1 MTREEQRKVRT
12 IEQELKKK
20 IREACKRHKYKT
32 VDGCGYKVVNG
43 YIYDVYVWVADK
55 GETLTARLCGKLLAL
70 DELFWEIF
78 GIQEEV
84 KNKPM
89 SFHLLGAFVAD
100 TLILDEWK
108 SPLESL
114 EKMDGVLDEIFAVTE
129 EKVAKYEQ
137 EFQEIEGYKK
147 AMEDEGKD
155 YLKLNIIMCDILQG
169 HYKEVLDHLESEL
182 AEGKT
187 GRFLS
192 VEGGSIYDRAKEYC
206 QKMLE
211 E

>member
-1 MTREEQRKVRT
+1 MTREERRKVRT

-32 VDGCGYKVVNG
+32 VDGCGYKVMNG

-55 GETLTARLCGKLLAL
+55 GEMLTARLCGKLLAL
-70 DELFWEIF
+70 DELFWEVF

-100 TLILDEWK
+100 SLILDEWK
-108 SPLESL
+108 CPLESL
-114 EKMDGVLDEIFAVTE
+114 EKMDEVLDEIFIMTE
-129 EKVAKYEQ
+129 EKVAKYAQ
-137 EFQEIEGYKK
+137 EFQEIENYKK
-147 AMEDEGKD
+147 TMEQKE
-155 YLKLNIIMCDILQG
+155 YLKLNAILCDMIQG
-169 HYKEVLDHLESEL
+169 HYKEALDCLESEL
-182 AEGKT
+182 AEGNT

-192 VEGGSIYDRAKEYC
+192 VQGGSIYDRAKQYC
-206 QKMLE
+206 EKKLE
-211 E
+211 V

>member
-20 IREACKRHKYKT
+20 IREACKRHKYRT

-43 YIYDVYVWVADK
+43 YIYDVYVWVTDK
-55 GETLTARLCGKLLAL
+55 GETLKARLGGKLLAL
-70 DELFWEIF
+70 DELFWEVF

-84 KNKPM
+84 KNKPL

-100 TLILDEWK
+100 SLILDEWK
-108 SPLESL
+108 CPLESL
-114 EKMDGVLDEIFAVTE
+114 EKMDEVLDEIFAQTE

-137 EFQEIEGYKK
+137 EFQEIENYKK
-147 AMEDEGKD
+147 AMEPKE
-155 YLKLNIIMCDILQG
+155 YLKLNIILCDMLQG
-169 HYKEVLDHLESEL
+169 HYKEVLDCLNSEL
-182 AEGKT
+182 TEGKT

-192 VEGGSIYDRAKEYC
+192 VEGGSIYERAKQYC

-211 E
+211 N